1 MTLRGPDLF
10 AWAVEQVRDHVAD
23 FPEEAGKVE
32 QENYVA
38 ALVAQAYLTGAND
51 ALHDEIRR
59 IREEGLTQKR
69 LQAERDLQFF
79 KAVHGGR

>member
-1 MTLRGPDLF
+1 MTLRGPELF

-23 FPEEAGKVE
+23 FPSNKAE

-38 ALVAQAYLTGAND
+38 AVIAQAYLTGAND
-51 ALHDEIRR
+51 ALNDEIRR
-59 IREEGLTQKR
+59 IREDGLTQER
-69 LQAERDLQFF
+69 LQAERDLQFS